1 MIVATASSK
10 AIAAALLWAACGIVL
25 AQEPNCG
32 EVAAM
37 ARMARAKSSAALASE
52 KQKAGDG
59 YRAQVVFAAR
69 SLELDSA
76 ASRAAVTL
84 LNLIP
89 RDPNQQS
96 IWVTLGDSL
105 CSAET
110 VSDMKSL
117 GQLGERLPRGLAR
130 AVSVVPNRMQDYL
143 AYSLVSTQDPH
154 SDYAIHMRG
163 VCQTRHSEFL
173 GAVGGLPP
181 DKRGWFI
188 GHVFNPDGCRALALP
203 DAK

>member
-1 MIVATASSK
+1 MMVAPVSSK
-10 AIAAALLWAACGIVL
+10 GIAAALLWAACGVAL

-32 EVAAM
+32 EVAVM
-37 ARMARAKSSAALASE
+37 ARMARAKSSAALPSLQ
-52 KQKAGDG
+52 QKAGDS
-59 YRAQVVFAAR
+59 YRAQVVSAAR

-89 RDPNQQS
+89 RDADQQS

-105 CSAET
+105 YSGET

-130 AVSVVPNRMQDYL
+130 AVLLIPDRMQDYL

-154 SDYAIHMRG
+154 SDYAIQMRG

-173 GAVGGLPP
+173 GAVEGLPP
-181 DKRGWFI
+181 DKRGWFT
-188 GHVFNPDGCRALALP
+188 GHVFNPDGCHALALP
-203 DAK
+203 EAK